1 MTSRERTLKLL
12 GLQPGATQDELKQRY
27 RELARIFHPDVNTN
41 DDRATGRFRA
51 ITAAYKELMSIEEA
65 PILLTKRKG
74 KDPPSTT
81 APAMTSRTAGGSPR
95 FRVVSVDVTLAQVI
109 AGARIKVVL
118 PDGRLG
124 FVEIPPGAD
133 TGTLV
138 RHNGGDVLIEV
149 RVAVDPSYRRRG
161 ADLLTQI
168 SISIEEAYRGTR
180 VDLLTPSGP
189 MTVVI
194 PKRSRHG
201 DVIRVVAR
209 GVPSPSGRGDL
220 YVELSA

>member
-1 MTSRERTLKLL
+1 MMLIE
-12 GLQPGATQDELKQRY
+12 PPAV
-27 RELARIFHPDVNTN
+27 A
-41 DDRATGRFRA
+41 DR
-51 ITAAYKELMSIEEA
+51 K
-65 PILLTKRKG
+65 PVRKSV
-74 KDPPSTT
+74 PVRP
-81 APAMTSRTAGGSPR
+81 AGG
-95 FRVVSVDVTLAQVI
+95 VTVTLLNPGSAS
-109 AGARIKVVL
+109 RIKVVL
-118 PDGRLG
+118 SDRSAG

-138 RHNGGDVLIEV
+138 RHSSGDVLIEV
-149 RVAVDPSYRRRG
+149 RVAVDASYRRRG

-168 SISIEEAYRGTR
+168 SLSIEEAYRGTR
-180 VDLLTPSGP
+180 VDLSTPSGP
-189 MTVVI
+189 VTVVV